1 MVICRRGAN
10 RLTVRSEAGTRD
22 AFREGSPTPMSFRS
36 LSLNARHLALS
47 LVLAASAPGA
57 ILAQTAEP
65 ERPPLFTK
73 SDWVAAGA
81 VTAGT
86 LILTVY
92 DDDIARWVRDDG
104 VQENATLRTS
114 RSFANRINES
124 TMGVGSVA
132 LWGIGRLTGQ
142 RTLSDVSIHM
152 AEAVLVASVAAQL
165 VRGPLGRARPSVA
178 DSLDGEEL
186 NQYIFHPFKG
196 FTEFGHR
203 AFPSIHT
210 SSGFAVAAVLS
221 GEAAH
226 RWPDQRKWIA
236 PLAYAIAATP
246 GLARMHLD
254 QHWASDVLM
263 GAFFGVLAGQKVVK
277 YNHEVNP
284 GNKVDRFFLG
294 AGGVDPQQRTVLFEM
309 TRRF

>member
-1 MVICRRGAN
+1 MHFPPDPTRT
-10 RLTVRSEAGTRD
+10 RLEIELKVRPATLVFAVCAAVSA
-22 AFREGSPTPMSFRS
+22 AVSPLT
-36 LSLNARHLALS
+36 
-47 LVLAASAPGA
+47 
-57 ILAQTAEP
+57 AQTTEP
-65 ERPPLFTK
+65 ERTPLFTRG
-73 SDWVAAGA
+73 DYVAAGA

-86 LILTVY
+86 LLLSLY
-92 DDDIARWVRDDG
+92 DDNIANWIEQPD
-104 VQENATLRTS
+104 VQDNPTLRTS

-142 RTLSDVSIHM
+142 KTLADVSIHM

-178 DSLDGEEL
+178 DSLNDGVTS
-186 NQYIFHPFKG
+186 QYIFHPFKG

-221 GEAAH
+221 GEARS
-226 RWPDQRKWIA
+226 RWPAQHKWIA
-236 PLAYAIAATP
+236 PLAYGIAATP
-246 GLARMHLD
+246 GLARMHLN

-263 GAFFGVLAGQKVVK
+263 GAFFGIVAGQKVVK
-277 YNHEVNP
+277 YNHTVNP

-294 AGGVDPQQRTVLFEM
+294 AGGVDAQQRTVLFQA